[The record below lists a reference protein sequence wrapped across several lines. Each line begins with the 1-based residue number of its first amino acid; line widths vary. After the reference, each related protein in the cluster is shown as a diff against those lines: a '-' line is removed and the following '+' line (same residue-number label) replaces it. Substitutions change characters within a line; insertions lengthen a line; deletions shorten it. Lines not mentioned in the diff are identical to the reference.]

1 MHAGLAAGM
10 VLAVALASGAALWPR
25 PAAASATAT
34 ESVAAPGAGV
44 IEDLARGLLAAL
56 DEAARA
62 DAVLALE
69 LTSSMLLDRASS
81 RDPLGRRGLPITRV
95 PAGALGLVERL
106 LACAGR
112 RHDAGGLRGLHVAWA
127 GPLAERGPFYVRLHA
142 DAFAVEWVHFAGG
155 ALHTRRLDFARAKLS
170 DWQWPMVVQ
179 RLAR

>member
-1 MHAGLAAGM
+1 MHAGLAAGI

-25 PAAASATAT
+25 PAAAAPIPF
-34 ESVAAPGAGV
+34 ESVAAPWPGA

-62 DAVLALE
+62 EAVLAPD
-69 LTSSMLLDRASS
+69 LTSSLLLDRVSS

-106 LACAGR
+106 LEFGGGR
-112 RHDAGGLRGLHVAWA
+112 HVPGGLRELHVAWA
-127 GPLAERGPFYVRLHA
+127 GPLAERGPFYLRLHA
-142 DAFAVEWVHFAGG
+142 DAFAIEWVHCDNG
-155 ALHTRRLDFARAKLS
+155 ALHTRRLDFARAEPS
-170 DWQWPMVVQ
+170 DWSWPAVVQ